1 MRLCRKI
8 VSLILFMSLFWFT
21 SPAAK
26 GPVVVNVDIPA
37 KTWKVARLRNLPE
50 GAIVALEVKSSAT
63 IIAALVDTNGYHQYP
78 DVSRPLFA
86 GQVDGKLS
94 FSVTIPHT
102 DNYYVVLDNRSGST
116 PRAVTVTVSAA
127 RGETDQVEAADRI
140 LRTFER
146 QLHQLFAFDP
156 FKMTVRQCGQPKAF
170 VGTSD
175 VTLCSEYVQ
184 EIYDIF
190 GDRQKAQSSFSFSI
204 FHELS
209 RVLLAQWQHPS
220 SEKIVTADEFTAV
233 LMVMLNQ
240 KERLTSA
247 AEYSVKNPSDTLA
260 LMKRLRDDR
269 HPLTE
274 QRARIILR
282 QLKDPQFVLD
292 WQSFLVPHMQ
302 TKLLQKLA
310 QQPTAW
316 TDLSLVKKE
325 LAKRRDKPSQP
336 SDRVS
341 PGKGA
346 EEI

>member
-8 VSLILFMSLFWFT
+8 VPLFLFISLCWFT

-26 GPVVVNVDIPA
+26 GPVVINVDIPA
-37 KTWKVARLRNLPE
+37 GTWKVARLKNLPE
-50 GAIVALEVKSSAT
+50 GAVVALEVKSSAT

-116 PRAVTVTVSAA
+116 SRAVTVTVRAA
-127 RGETDQVEAADRI
+127 RGKTDQVEAADRI

-146 QLHQLFAFDP
+146 QLHQLFVFDP
-156 FKMTVRQCGQPKAF
+156 FPMRVKPCGRPKAF
-170 VGTSD
+170 VGTAGI
-175 VTLCSEYVQ
+175 TLCTEYVQ
-184 EIYDIF
+184 LLYDSF
-190 GDRQKAQSSFSFSI
+190 GDRQKAQAAFSFSI

-209 RVLLAQWQHPS
+209 RVLLTQWQHPS
-220 SEKIVTADEFTAV
+220 SAKITAVDEFAAV

-240 KERLTSA
+240 KERLISA
-247 AEYSVKNPSDTLA
+247 AENSVINPSDAAA

-269 HPLTE
+269 HPLSE
-274 QRARIILR
+274 QRARKILR
-282 QLKDPQFVLD
+282 RLKDPQYVSN
-292 WQSFLVPHMQ
+292 WQNFLVPHMQ

-316 TDLSLVKKE
+316 TDLPLVKKE
-325 LAKRRDKPSQP
+325 LFKRRGKPPLP